1 RALSAEIRSVLRFI
15 FPPGRKKVDFTKAS
29 FNGIL
34 DDVAEEDFSWA
45 VAGILWLK
53 ARLVIVK
60 SPIPI
65 ETKVPSN
72 QLPVQGQAI
81 EPDGAV
87 AVKFL
92 EHKAI
97 KPPIV
102 FVQKE
107 APHAFRNKLGNVQ
120 IHKLRQHGE
129 AVGNRRETAVL
140 KLSLPAKPVNVFA
153 VVPTSQQL
161 LNL

>member
-1 RALSAEIRSVLRFI
+1 MPTVEERREGSAVNHKRALSAEIRSVLRFI

-34 DDVAEEDFSWA
+34 DDVAEEHFSWA
-45 VAGILWLK
+45 VAGILRIK
-53 ARLVIVK
+53 TRLVIVK

-65 ETKVPSN
+65 ETEVPCN
-72 QLPVQGQAI
+72 QLSIQCQAVK
-81 EPDGAV
+81 PDCAV
-87 AVKFL
+87 ADKFL
-92 EHKAI
+92 HHILI
-97 KPPIV
+97 KPAIV

-140 KLSLPAKPVNVFA
+140 KLSL
-153 VVPTSQQL
+153 
-161 LNL
+161 